1 MNQFLLGAS
10 VPYAIALLIY
20 AGRRFRTGPVM
31 LIVAPLMMAVGG
43 VWAIVPD
50 LPRILGWY
58 ELYDRLA
65 RDPRSDLFFWHYS
78 IDQTEGLSIWFNVLF
93 VLMLAS
99 LLMAAWRELRI
110 RERR

>member
-31 LIVAPLMMAVGG
+31 LIVAPLMMAVCG

-50 LPRILGWY
+50 LPRILGRRRRAGV
-58 ELYDRLA
+58 EGGVVPLRL
-65 RDPRSDLFFWHYS
+65 DIGLPRIHVHSFEAGTTRSRPLC
-78 IDQTEGLSIWFNVLF
+78 
-93 VLMLAS
+93 LA
-99 LLMAAWRELRI
+99 
-110 RERR
+110 